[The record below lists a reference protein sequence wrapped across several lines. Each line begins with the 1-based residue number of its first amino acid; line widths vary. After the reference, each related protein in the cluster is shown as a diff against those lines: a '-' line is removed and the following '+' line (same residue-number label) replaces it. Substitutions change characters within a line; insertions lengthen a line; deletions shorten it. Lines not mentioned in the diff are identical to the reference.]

1 MSKNRLLQLSKEELI
16 GLIEEYAKL
25 YTTLDG
31 LWFVLVEKNFGH
43 DVATTLDVEVWE
55 SLAPVESKRI
65 TSARK
70 ITKGG
75 IEAIIEA
82 FEFRPTFLTKE
93 YKVIKRQNRAI
104 IQVTRCR
111 SLHAMERDK
120 REDTSCIRVLKNV
133 YPKFAKG
140 VDSGVK
146 FRVLKTP
153 PRKDGDDICCEWEIE
168 IP

>member
-43 DVATTLDVEVWE
+43 DMATTLDVEVWE

-75 IEAIIEA
+75 IEAIL
-82 FEFRPTFLTKE
+82 RHSNSGLLFLP
-93 YKVIKRQNRAI
+93 RN
-104 IQVTRCR
+104 
-111 SLHAMERDK
+111 
-120 REDTSCIRVLKNV
+120 IRLLK
-133 YPKFAKG
+133 G
-140 VDSGVK
+140 
-146 FRVLKTP
+146 KTELSF
-153 PRKDGDDICCEWEIE
+153 K
-168 IP
+168 